1 MDIEQAREKI
11 KKCLN
16 LANDPNA
23 QEALVA
29 LAMARKL
36 MAQFKLSA
44 HDLDEDEKEIVELD
58 TGITCS
64 KQKEFWLS
72 RIAGLIARR
81 HCCVLMFHSHNRE
94 RTKQLVFI
102 GHQADAEIAKQAFT
116 YAAQFVRM
124 RCTAIEKDLRADS
137 YSTGHIRQRQ
147 MDYGIGF
154 MKGLKEA
161 YDRQDNETMELGDCV
176 SSSTAV
182 VLVVPADVTQHA
194 DQTSTGTWGKGIS
207 IDFSSSAYRR
217 GYHDGVTHLQK
228 KISDKQEAV

>member
-11 KKCLN
+11 KKCMN

-44 HDLDEDEKEIVELD
+44 HDLDDEEKEVVELD
-58 TGITCS
+58 TGFSCS
-64 KQKEFWLS
+64 KEREYWLS
-72 RIAGLIARR
+72 RIASLIAGR
-81 HCCVLMFHSHNRE
+81 HCCVLMFHSRGRE
-94 RTKQLVFI
+94 KTKRLVFV
-102 GHQADAEIAKQAFT
+102 GLVRDAEIAKQAFT

-124 RCTAIEKDLRADS
+124 RCTAIERDLRAGS
-137 YSTGHIRQRQ
+137 YSTRYIRQRQ

-154 MKGLKEA
+154 MKGLEEA
-161 YDRQDNETMELGDCV
+161 YDRQDNETMEVGGCAC
-176 SSSTAV
+176 SSTAV
-182 VLVVPADVTQHA
+182 VLVVPTDVTEHIERA
-194 DQTSTGTWGKGIS
+194 STGTWGKGIS
-207 IDFSSSAYRR
+207 INLGSSAYRR

-228 KISDKQEAV
+228 KIADKEGAF